1 MEYCEGDLYNFLNKN
16 QFNISE
22 SDAVSIVIQI
32 LFGLHYLHQYGIAH
46 RDLKPENILVK
57 RVHNRL
63 NFKIADFGLS
73 KIILPG
79 ETCNEPYGTLVSSQ
93 YINNY

>member
-1 MEYCEGDLYNFLNKN
+1 MEYCEGDLYTFLNKHE
-16 QFNISE
+16 FNITE
-22 SDAVSIVIQI
+22 SDASCIVAQI

-46 RDLKPENILVK
+46 RDIKPENILVK
-57 RVHNRL
+57 RVNNRF

-79 ETCNEPYGTLVSSQ
+79 EFCSEPYGTLVSNS
-93 YINNY
+93 